1 MLTGSCM
8 CGGVRYEIDGR
19 IGPPGHCHCA
29 TCRKAQGGAFVT
41 NAPVRAR
48 YFRVVTG
55 EDLVAG
61 FESSPGKVRSFCRRC
76 GSPLWSRRS
85 DDPETVRIRLGL
97 LDDDPGR
104 RPLGHVWVGEKA
116 PWFEITDD
124 LPRWERGLD
133 EPATPRGS
141 GT

>member
-1 MLTGSCM
+1 M

-19 IGPPGHCHCA
+19 IGPPGHCHCT

-48 YFRVVTG
+48 YFRVVAG
-55 EDLVAG
+55 DDLVAG